1 MRHICVRIMEDGLRV
16 SVPVPASNKNALDFI
31 YENKEEIL
39 KKQRLIR
46 QKKEANHLKIQPGFR
61 LRTFSFEVS
70 LSPSVREV
78 IHFKFTEGNLTIEH
92 PASIDFEDKVFQEH
106 CWNGIVYFMRK
117 EARRILPVRTAELA
131 TRFGF
136 TYSGVKIQSGKT
148 RWGSCSRGRNI
159 NLSLYLM
166 LLPGRLIDY
175 VILHE
180 LCHTKEMN
188 HSDRFWQWMDRVT
201 DSKSS
206 ELRKELKKY
215 NMP

>member
-1 MRHICVRIMEDGLRV
+1 
-16 SVPVPASNKNALDFI
+16 
-31 YENKEEIL
+31 
-39 KKQRLIR
+39 
-46 QKKEANHLKIQPGFR
+46 
-61 LRTFSFEVS
+61 
-70 LSPSVREV
+70 
-78 IHFKFTEGNLTIEH
+78 
-92 PASIDFEDKVFQEH
+92 
-106 CWNGIVYFMRK
+106 MRK